1 MRCAVASKVGA
12 RERSQVMGLGALALV
27 AHAAGQ

>member
-12 RERSQVMGLGALALV
+12 RERSQKQQGEKTRR
-27 AHAAGQ
+27 HAKFHFF